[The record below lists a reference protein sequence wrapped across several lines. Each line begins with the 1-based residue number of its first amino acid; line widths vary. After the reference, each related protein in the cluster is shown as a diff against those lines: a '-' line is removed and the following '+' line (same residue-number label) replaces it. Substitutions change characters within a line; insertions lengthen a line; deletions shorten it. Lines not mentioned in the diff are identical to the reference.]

1 MDILSLVREGVGQVV
16 AFAAENEAAEAAA
29 EPFQINLFWIIV
41 AAGTFVLFF
50 FLIRE
55 FALAGLQTTLEDR
68 RLKIEQGL
76 KDAEQARRDRE
87 SAEQERLAAL
97 QEARREANEII
108 NRAQKVAAETREQDI
123 AATRAELDRMRER
136 ATAEI
141 DAEKQRAIAELRG
154 EVADLALAAAG
165 RVVGESMTGD
175 RQRKLV
181 DDFLR
186 ESGQAGS
193 TS

>member
-1 MDILSLVREGVGQVV
+1 MDTLSLVRDGVGQV
-16 AFAAENEAAEAAA
+16 AALAAEGGEAA

-41 AAGTFVLFF
+41 AFTTFILFF

-55 FALAGLQTTLEDR
+55 FALAGLQKTLDER
-68 RLKIEQGL
+68 RERIEQGL

-108 NRAQKVAAETREQDI
+108 NRAQKVASETREQDI
-123 AATRAELDRMRER
+123 AATREELERMRVR
-136 ATAEI
+136 AAAEI

-181 DDFLR
+181 ADFLA
-186 ESGQAGS
+186 ESGSAGS
-193 TS
+193 SS